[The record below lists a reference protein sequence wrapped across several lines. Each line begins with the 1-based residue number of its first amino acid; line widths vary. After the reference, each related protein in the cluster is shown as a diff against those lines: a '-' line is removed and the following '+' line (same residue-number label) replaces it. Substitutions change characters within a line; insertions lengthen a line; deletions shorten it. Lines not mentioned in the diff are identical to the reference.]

1 MGGDLEN
8 QIARACPRCGRVISA
23 AEASCPYCEKP
34 RAWWPERRESV
45 LIASVTLLGVLF
57 AFTGFVTQ
65 RYHATQRALAQR
77 WYKRGEADLQSSHPE
92 KAIEDLET
100 ALVYVPGNGV
110 YRLRLAEALE
120 AAQRLGEAQAY
131 LLSLWSDEPANGE
144 VNRDL
149 GRLAIRAGNIP
160 EALRYYH
167 NAIYGIW
174 SENPEQS
181 SRNVRLELC
190 QALLARQDTR
200 DTEAELIAL
209 AGNLPEDAELHE
221 RVGNMFLATSDFDR
235 GLRQFQRAL
244 ALSPQLEAALLGAGK
259 ACFELARYEEAQPY
273 LERALRRNR
282 GDAQAA
288 RLLETT
294 NLILE
299 VDPFAPRLSAEERG
313 QRIVRA
319 YEQAIARL
327 ETCAQSRGD
336 RLDTPTPQTPLET
349 AYAQALK
356 LRPRMHESS
365 LRRDPDLTAAA
376 QDAVVEAER
385 VATGLCGAPTGLN
398 EAIVLAARRHEGD
411 QP

>member
-8 QIARACPRCGRVISA
+8 QIAPACPRCGRVIPA

-65 RYHATQRALAQR
+65 RYHATRRALAQR

-120 AAQRLGEAQAY
+120 AAQHLGEAQAY

-181 SRNVRLELC
+181 SRNARLELC

-209 AGNLPEDAELHE
+209 AGDLPEDAELHA

-244 ALSPQLEAALLGAGK
+244 ALSPQLEAALLGAGQ
-259 ACFELARYEEAQPY
+259 ASFELARYEEAQPY
-273 LERALRRNR
+273 LERALRWNR
-282 GDAQAA
+282 GNAEAA

-294 NLILE
+294 SLVVDI
-299 VDPFAPRLSAEERG
+299 DPFSRSLSAEERS
-313 QRIVRA
+313 QRVVRA
-319 YEQAIARL
+319 YEQAMLRL
-327 ETCAQSRGD
+327 ESCAPSRGD
-336 RLDTPTPQTPLET
+336 QLETSTPQTPLEQ
-349 AYAQALK
+349 AYAQALE
-356 LRPRMHESS
+356 LRPRMRESI

-376 QDAVVEAER
+376 LDAVVEAEK
-385 VATGLCGAPTGLN
+385 VSAAACGAPTGLDQ
-398 EAIVLAARRHEGD
+398 AILLAAQRHGGG
-411 QP
+411 